1 MKTELT
7 AVRMRILFCILH
19 MKDKNINAAGIARG
33 LHISKSTVS
42 RALEYFQ
49 RENILKETGISL
61 TTYGRELMKGLW
73 RKKEILQEFLSE
85 GGQMNSAMAEEEAI
99 NMILCTS
106 EKTLE
111 TFIEKIRPRQDNCV
125 LCEIDGFCE
134 KCIDYLLE
142 DGEYEISFT
151 IYKDNSEKHMQVS
164 MANDGFHHP
173 GKMIVKNGVGT
184 IELQSKKVVRPTPF
198 GEGMLAGHVDRVS
211 YLMNHQYENAL
222 HDGNYWKF
230 PASCMKFTYNK
241 GEGVLMGSTTLR
253 LNCSVG
259 KMYMP
264 ESIAL
269 FTMILLL

>member
-1 MKTELT
+1 MKTEMT

-19 MKDKNINAAGIARG
+19 MEDKHVNAAGIARG

-42 RALEYFQ
+42 RALEYFKK
-49 RENILKETGISL
+49 ENILKEPGISF
-61 TTYGRELMKGLW
+61 TAYGRTLVKELW
-73 RKKEILQEFLSE
+73 RKKEILQEFLGES
-85 GGQMNSAMAEEEAI
+85 GQMNSAMAEEEAI
-99 NMILCTS
+99 SMILCTS
-106 EKTLE
+106 ERTLDA
-111 TFIEKIRPRQDNCV
+111 FVEKIKPKQNNCV

-151 IYKDNSEKHMQVS
+151 IYKDNSQKHMQVS
-164 MANDGFHHP
+164 MANDGFAHP

-184 IELQSKKVVRPTPF
+184 IELQSRKVVRPTPF
-198 GEGMLAGHVDRVS
+198 GKGMLAGQVDRVA
-211 YLMNHQYENAL
+211 YLMNHRYETAL

-230 PASCMKFTYNK
+230 PTSCMKFTYNK
-241 GEGVLMGSTTLR
+241 GEGVLMGSTTLK